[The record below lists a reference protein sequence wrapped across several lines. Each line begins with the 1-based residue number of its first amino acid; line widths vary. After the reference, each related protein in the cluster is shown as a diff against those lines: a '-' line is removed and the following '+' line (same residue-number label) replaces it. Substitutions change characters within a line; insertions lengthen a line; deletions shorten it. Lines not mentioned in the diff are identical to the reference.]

1 MKHIYRQTLVDMLK
15 KSIGG
20 EAAEKAVLQAAISAG
35 IASKQAY
42 SPEEFSRICDE
53 LKKRGGPIRTI
64 ATIASDTT
72 FTTVYYQKEMV
83 RERGRKESLARMS
96 EVLERE
102 VAERTRQLRE
112 SEDKYRVIFENAG
125 TATVI
130 LEEDLTISLANS
142 EFERLSGYSGEEL
155 AGKKNWVDFFPEGG
169 DILSEGDSKTMA
181 GRCEFRFHDR
191 KGGVR
196 QVFIT
201 LGGIPGTAKKVVSLL
216 DVTAYKRLEAQ
227 LIQAQKMQAIGLLAG
242 GIAHDFNNILT
253 AILGYGSLMRMKTEA
268 GHPVLPYID
277 QIVSS
282 AERAAALTHGLLA
295 FSRNQEIAPKPVNI
309 NGIIVMIEKLL
320 RRLIGEDIE
329 LHTDLCPEKLPV
341 MADSSQ
347 IEQVLMN
354 LATNARHAMP
364 GGGSLAIRTTPVLL
378 DDAYAHEH
386 GLARPGRY
394 LLLTVSDTGTGMDE
408 ATRERIFEPFF
419 TTKEPDQGTGLGLS
433 IVYGIVKQ
441 HDGHIDCYSEPG
453 VGTVFRIYL
462 PLTETAAESGKTAA
476 LPAIAGGSET
486 ILIAEDEPGIRIVI
500 NEILTE
506 FGYAVLE
513 AADGEEAITMFREH
527 GERIDLLI
535 LDVIMP
541 RLNGMEAL
549 HAISRIRPGIRAI
562 FMSGHPADILRK
574 KGILHNTAPFLLRPL
589 SPPSLL
595 TAVRPVLDATDRKQ

>member
-1 MKHIYRQTLVDMLK
+1 MRHIYRQTLVDMLK
-15 KSIGG
+15 KSIGS
-20 EAAEKAVLQAAISAG
+20 EAAEKVVLQAAMSAG
-35 IASKQAY
+35 ITPKQAY

-72 FTTVYYQKEMV
+72 SSTAYYQKEMV
-83 RERGRKESLARMS
+83 RERGQKESLARVS
-96 EVLERE
+96 EILEQKI
-102 VAERTRQLRE
+102 AERTRQLHE
-112 SEDKYRVIFENAG
+112 SEEKYRVIFENTG

-142 EFERLSGYSGEEL
+142 EFEKLSGYSGEEL
-155 AGKKNWVDFFPEGG
+155 AGKRNWLDFFPEKD
-169 DILSEGDSKTMA
+169 DIITEGDPKTETDRYA
-181 GRCEFRFHDR
+181 FRFHDR
-191 KGGVR
+191 KGRIR
-196 QVFIT
+196 QVFVT
-201 LGGIPGTAKKVVSLL
+201 LGSIPGTSKKVASLL

-253 AILGYGSLMRMKTEA
+253 AILGYGTLMRMKTEA
-268 GHPVLPYID
+268 GHPVLSYID
-277 QIVSS
+277 QIISS

-329 LHTDLCPEKLPV
+329 LQTDLCPDNLPV

-364 GGGSLAIRTTPVLL
+364 GGGSLTIRTIPVVL
-378 DDAYAHEH
+378 DDIYVHEH
-386 GLARPGRY
+386 SLTRPGRY
-394 LLLTVSDTGTGMDE
+394 LLLMVSDNGAGMNE

-453 VGTVFRIYL
+453 VGTVFKIYL
-462 PLTETAAESGKTAA
+462 PLTESAAEAGEAA
-476 LPAIAGGSET
+476 RLPAIAGGSET

-506 FGYAVLE
+506 FGYSVLE
-513 AADGEEAITMFREH
+513 AADGEEAVTMFKEY
-527 GERIDLLI
+527 GKRIDLLI

-541 RLNGMEAL
+541 RLNGMEAF

-562 FMSGHPADILRK
+562 LMSGHPADILRS
-574 KGILHNTAPFLLRPL
+574 KGILNKKAPFLLKPL
-589 SPPSLL
+589 TPHTLL
-595 TAVRPVLDATDRKQ
+595 TKVREVIDAADRKH

>member
-1 MKHIYRQTLVDMLK
+1 MRHIYRQTLVDMLK

-20 EAAEKAVLQAAISAG
+20 EAAEKVVLQAAISAG
-35 IASKQAY
+35 IARKQAY
-42 SPEEFSRICDE
+42 SPDEFSRICDE
-53 LKKRGGPIRTI
+53 LKKRGGTIRTI

-72 FTTVYYQKEMV
+72 YTTVYYQKEMV
-83 RERGRKESLARMS
+83 RERGQKESLARVS
-96 EVLERE
+96 EVLEQK
-102 VAERTRQLRE
+102 VAERTRQLHE
-112 SEDKYRVIFENAG
+112 SEEKYRVIFENTG

-142 EFERLSGYSGEEL
+142 EFTRLSGYSVEEL
-155 AGKKNWVDFFPEGG
+155 AGKRNWLEFFPEE
-169 DILSEGDSKTMA
+169 DHLTLKSDPKAET
-181 GRCEFRFHDR
+181 GRYAFRFHDR
-191 KGGVR
+191 KGGIR
-196 QVFIT
+196 QVFVT
-201 LGGIPGTAKKVVSLL
+201 LGSIPGTTKRVASLL

-227 LIQAQKMQAIGLLAG
+227 LIQAQKMQAVGLLAG

-253 AILGYGSLMRMKTEA
+253 AILGYGTLMRMKTEA
-268 GHPVLPYID
+268 GHAILPYID
-277 QIVSS
+277 QIISS

-309 NGIIVMIEKLL
+309 NDIIVMIEKLL

-329 LHTDLCPEKLPV
+329 LQTELCPENLLV

-364 GGGSLAIRTTPVLL
+364 GGGSLAIRTVPVLL
-378 DDAYAHEH
+378 DDDYVHEH
-386 GLARPGRY
+386 GLTKPGRY
-394 LLLTVSDTGTGMDE
+394 LLLMVSDTGTGMNE
-408 ATRERIFEPFF
+408 ATQERIFEPFF
-419 TTKEPDQGTGLGLS
+419 TTKEPNQGTGLGLS

-453 VGTVFRIYL
+453 VGTVFKIYL
-462 PLTETAAESGKTAA
+462 PLTESAAEAGEAVS

-486 ILIAEDEPGIRIVI
+486 ILVAEDEPGIRIVI

-506 FGYAVLE
+506 FGYTVLE
-513 AADGEEAITMFREH
+513 AANGKEAITVFREH
-527 GERIDLLI
+527 GNRIDLLI

-549 HAISRIRPGIRAI
+549 HAISRMRPGIRAI
-562 FMSGHPADILRK
+562 FMSGHPADILHR
-574 KGILHNTAPFLLRPL
+574 KGILNKEAPFLLKPL
-589 SPPSLL
+589 SPHTLL
-595 TAVRPVLDATDRKQ
+595 TTVREVLDATQRKH

>member
-15 KSIGG
+15 ESIGS
-20 EAAEKAVLQAAISAG
+20 EAAEKVVLQAAMSAG
-35 IASKQAY
+35 IAPKQAY
-42 SPEEFSRICDE
+42 SPDEFSRICDA

-72 FTTVYYQKEMV
+72 SSTAYYQKEMV
-83 RERGRKESLARMS
+83 RERGRKESLARVS
-96 EVLERE
+96 EVLGQQI
-102 VAERTRQLRE
+102 AERTRQLRE
-112 SEDKYRVIFENAG
+112 SEERYRVIFENTG

-142 EFERLSGYSGEEL
+142 EFEKLSGYSGEEL
-155 AGKKNWVDFFPEGG
+155 AGKRNWLEFFPEKDDIIPAG
-169 DILSEGDSKTMA
+169 DPKTESDRYA
-181 GRCEFRFHDR
+181 LRFHDR
-191 KGGVR
+191 MGRIK
-196 QVFIT
+196 QVFVT
-201 LGGIPGTAKKVVSLL
+201 LGSIPGTSKKVASLL

-277 QIVSS
+277 QIISS

-295 FSRNQEIAPKPVNI
+295 FSRSQEIAPKPVNI

-329 LHTDLCPEKLPV
+329 LQTDLCPENLLV

-364 GGGSLAIRTTPVLL
+364 GGGSLAIRTIPVLL
-378 DDAYAHEH
+378 DDSYVHEH
-386 GLARPGRY
+386 RLTRPGRY
-394 LLLTVSDTGTGMDE
+394 LLLMVSDTGAGMDE
-408 ATRERIFEPFF
+408 MTRERIFEPFF

-441 HDGHIDCYSEPG
+441 HDGHVDCYSEPG
-453 VGTVFRIYL
+453 VGTVFKIYL
-462 PLTETAAESGKTAA
+462 PLTESAAESGEAA
-476 LPAIAGGSET
+476 RLPTIAGGSET
-486 ILIAEDEPGIRIVI
+486 ILLAEDEPGIRIVI

-506 FGYAVLE
+506 FGYSVLE

-527 GERIDLLI
+527 GKRIDLLI

-549 HAISRIRPGIRAI
+549 QAISRIRPGTRAI
-562 FMSGHPADILRK
+562 FMSGHPADILRS
-574 KGILHNTAPFLLRPL
+574 KGILNKNAPFLLKPL
-589 SPPSLL
+589 TPHTLL
-595 TAVRPVLDATDRKQ
+595 TKVREVLDATNRKH